1 MPNFKLGQI
10 LKTESMQL
18 SNEEEDYNLSLSKF
32 ESMLKTNKVL
42 FFDSEEF
49 EEIILHYLDT
59 GKAALAKKAL
69 KLALEQHPKST
80 GLKLVQVEMLVY
92 DDKLD
97 IAEKLLNELYA
108 IEPNNEEIY
117 IQKAN
122 IYSKRD
128 QHEKAVELLKIA
140 LQYTDDYADVYNL
153 IGMEYL
159 FMDNL
164 ELAKE
169 SFIKCLEEDIEDQS
183 ALYNVVYCFEFLDQN
198 EDAISYLD
206 NYIEKNPYS
215 EIAWHQK
222 GRLHYGLK
230 DYENAI
236 RAFDYATLI
245 DDEFL
250 GAFMEK
256 AKALERLEKYDE
268 AIESYSRTIE
278 LDDATSYALLR
289 IGKCHEKLGNKI
301 LALKFYNETV
311 HEDPLLDKGWIAITD
326 FYLREQNFQK
336 ALFYVKKALEI
347 DNQNRLYWKRYATI
361 NKQMNFFEEAEFGYR
376 KAVEFGDT
384 ELDTWLFWVDILQFL
399 GEFESAIHTL
409 LQAAD
414 YFPEANEIEYRL
426 AGLYFMIQDNR
437 KAKFHLSNA
446 LRLNFDN
453 YILIEDLFPV
463 VWTKKMVQNYIEK
476 HKKE

>member
-1 MPNFKLGQI
+1 
-10 LKTESMQL
+10 MQL

-49 EEIILHYLDT
+49 EEIILHYLDM

-92 DDKLD
+92 DDKLEL
-97 IAEKLLNELYA
+97 AEKLLNELYA
-108 IEPNNEEIY
+108 IEPTNEEIY

-122 IYSKRD
+122 ICSKRD
-128 QHEKAVELLKIA
+128 QHEKAVELLKTA
-140 LQYTDDYADVYNL
+140 LKYTDDYADVYNL

-164 ELAKE
+164 EKAKE
-169 SFIKCLEEDIEDQS
+169 NFIKCLEEDLEDQS

-198 EDAISYLD
+198 QEAIAYL
-206 NYIEKNPYS
+206 NKYIDKNPYS
-215 EIAWHQK
+215 EIAWHQL
-222 GRLHYGLK
+222 GRLHYGVK
-230 DYENAI
+230 EYENAI
-236 RAFDYATLI
+236 RAFEYATLI

-256 AKALERLEKYDE
+256 AKAYERLKKYEE

-289 IGKCHEKLGNKI
+289 MGKCYEKLGNKA
-301 LALKFYNETV
+301 LALKHFNQTV

-326 FYLREQNFQK
+326 FYVRQKNYQK
-336 ALFYVKKALEI
+336 ALFFVNKALAI
-347 DNQNRLYWKRYATI
+347 DNQNHLYWKRYASI

-376 KAVEFGDT
+376 KAVEFGET
-384 ELDTWLFWVDILQFL
+384 GLETWLFWVDILQFL
-399 GEFESAIHTL
+399 GEFESAIQTL
-409 LQAAD
+409 LQASE
-414 YFPEANEIEYRL
+414 YFPEENEVEYRL
-426 AGLYFMIQDNR
+426 AGLYFMLTQNT

-453 YILIEDLFPV
+453 HIILEDLFPA
-463 VWTKKMVQNYIEK
+463 VWTKKMVQNYIAK
-476 HKKE
+476 HKNNNG

>member
-1 MPNFKLGQI
+1 
-10 LKTESMQL
+10 MQL

-49 EEIILHYLDT
+49 EEIILHYLDM
-59 GKAALAKKAL
+59 GKATLAKKAL

-128 QHEKAVELLKIA
+128 NHEKAVELLKIA
-140 LQYTDDYADVYNL
+140 LKYTDDYADVYNL

-169 SFIKCLEEDIEDQS
+169 NFIKCLEEDTEDQG

-198 EDAISYLD
+198 EEAIAYLEK
-206 NYIEKNPYS
+206 YIDKNPYS
-215 EIAWHQK
+215 EIAWHQS
-222 GRLHYGLK
+222 GRLNYGLK
-230 DYENAI
+230 KYEEAL

-256 AKALERLEKYDE
+256 AKSLERLKRYED
-268 AIESYSRTIE
+268 AIEAYERTIE
-278 LDDATSYALLR
+278 LDDPTSYALLR
-289 IGKCHEKLGNKI
+289 IGKCYEKLGNKA
-301 LALKFYNETV
+301 LAIKYFNKTV

-326 FYLREQNFQK
+326 FYVRQKNYQK
-336 ALFYVKKALEI
+336 ALFFVNKALNI
-347 DNQNRLYWKRYATI
+347 DNQNRMYWKRYATI
-361 NKQMNFFEEAEFGYR
+361 NKEMNFFEEAEFGYR

-384 ELDTWLFWVDILQFL
+384 ALDTWLLWVDILQFL
-399 GEFESAIHTL
+399 GEFESAIQTL
-409 LQAAD
+409 LQSTEF
-414 YFPEANEIEYRL
+414 FPEEYEIEYRL
-426 AGLYFMIQDNR
+426 AGLYFMLHDD
-437 KAKFHLSNA
+437 KKGKFHISNG
-446 LRLNFDN
+446 LRLNFKN
-453 YILIEDLFPV
+453 HTILEELFPV
-463 VWTKKMVQNYIEK
+463 IWTRKMVQNAINKYK
-476 HKKE
+476 TP

>member
-1 MPNFKLGQI
+1 
-10 LKTESMQL
+10 MQL
-18 SNEEEDYNLSLSKF
+18 SNEEEENNLSLSKF

-49 EEIILHYLDT
+49 EEIILHYIDS
-59 GKAALAKKAL
+59 GKTSLAKKAL

-92 DDKLD
+92 EDQLDLADKM
-97 IAEKLLNELYA
+97 LNELYA

-122 IYSKRD
+122 ICSKRD

-164 ELAKE
+164 EMAKE
-169 SFIKCLEEDIEDQS
+169 SFIKCLEEDLEDQS

-198 EDAISYLD
+198 KEAITYL
-206 NYIEKNPYS
+206 NQYIEKNPYS
-215 EIAWHQK
+215 EIAWHQV

-230 DYENAI
+230 EYEDAI
-236 RAFDYATLI
+236 RAFNYATLI
-245 DDEFL
+245 DDEFM

-256 AKALERLEKYDE
+256 AKALERLKQYAE
-268 AIESYSRTIE
+268 AIESYERTIE

-289 IGKCHEKLGNKI
+289 IGKCHERLGNTA
-301 LALKFYNETV
+301 LAIKYYNQTV

-326 FYLREQNFQK
+326 FYVRENNYQK
-336 ALFYVKKALEI
+336 ALFYVNKALAI
-347 DNQNRLYWKRYATI
+347 DNQNQLYWKRYATI

-376 KAVEFGDT
+376 KAVEFGDYQ
-384 ELDTWLFWVDILQFL
+384 LDTWLFWVDILQFL
-399 GEFESAIHTL
+399 GEFDNAIQTL
-409 LQAAD
+409 LQATE
-414 YFPEANEIEYRL
+414 YFPEENEIEYRL
-426 AGLYFMIQDNR
+426 AGLYFMIQDKT
-437 KAKFHLSNA
+437 KAKFHLSNG

-453 YILIEDLFPV
+453 YILIEDLFPMI
-463 VWTKKMVQNYIEK
+463 WEEKTVQNYVAK
-476 HKKE
+476 HKK

>member
-1 MPNFKLGQI
+1 
-10 LKTESMQL
+10 MQL

-49 EEIILHYLDT
+49 EEIILHYIDT
-59 GKAALAKKAL
+59 GKTSLAKKAL

-92 DDKLD
+92 EDQLDVADKM
-97 IAEKLLNELYA
+97 LNELYA

-122 IYSKRD
+122 ICSKRD

-140 LQYTDDYADVYNL
+140 LKYTDDYADVYNL

-164 ELAKE
+164 EMAKD

-198 EDAISYLD
+198 KEAIQYL
-206 NYIEKNPYS
+206 NQYIEKNPYS
-215 EIAWHQK
+215 EIAWHQI

-230 DYENAI
+230 EYEEAI
-236 RAFDYATLI
+236 RAFNYATLI
-245 DDEFL
+245 DDEFM

-256 AKALERLEKYDE
+256 AKALERLKHYKE
-268 AIESYSRTIE
+268 AIESYERTIE

-289 IGKCHEKLGNKI
+289 IGKCHERLGNTA
-301 LALKFYNETV
+301 LAIKYYNETV

-326 FYLREQNFQK
+326 FYVREKNFQK
-336 ALFYVKKALEI
+336 ALFYVNKALAI
-347 DNQNRLYWKRYATI
+347 DNQNQMYWKRYATI
-361 NKQMNFFEEAEFGYR
+361 NKQLNFFEEAEFGYR
-376 KAVEFGDT
+376 KAVEFGDYQ
-384 ELDTWLFWVDILQFL
+384 LDTWLFWVDILQFL
-399 GEFESAIHTL
+399 GEFDNAIHTL
-409 LQAAD
+409 LQATE
-414 YFPEANEIEYRL
+414 YFPEENEIEYRL
-426 AGLYFMIQDNR
+426 AGLYFMIQDTT
-437 KAKFHLSNA
+437 KAKFHLSNG

-453 YILIEDLFPV
+453 YILIEDLFPM
-463 VWTKKMVQNYIEK
+463 VWEEKKVQNYIAK
-476 HKKE
+476 HKK

>member
-1 MPNFKLGQI
+1 
-10 LKTESMQL
+10 MQL

-32 ESMLKTNKVL
+32 ESMLKTNKIL

-49 EEIILHYLDT
+49 EEIILHYLDM

-92 DDKLD
+92 DDKLEL
-97 IAEKLLNELYA
+97 AEKLLNELYA
-108 IEPNNEEIY
+108 IEPTNEEIY

-122 IYSKRD
+122 ICSKRD

-140 LQYTDDYADVYNL
+140 LKHTDDYADVYNL

-164 ELAKE
+164 EMAKE
-169 SFIKCLEEDIEDQS
+169 SFIKCLEEDLEDQS

-198 EDAISYLD
+198 QDAISYLQK
-206 NYIEKNPYS
+206 YIDKNPYS
-215 EIAWHQK
+215 EIAWHQL
-222 GRLHYGLK
+222 GRLHYGVK
-230 DYENAI
+230 EYESAI

-256 AKALERLEKYDE
+256 AKAYERLKKYAE

-289 IGKCHEKLGNKI
+289 MGKCHEKLGNKA
-301 LALKFYNETV
+301 LALKYFNQTV

-326 FYLREQNFQK
+326 FYVRLKNYQK
-336 ALFYVKKALEI
+336 ALFFVNKALAI
-347 DNQNRLYWKRYATI
+347 DNQNRLYWKRYASI
-361 NKQMNFFEEAEFGYR
+361 NKQMNFYEEAEFGFR
-376 KAVEFGDT
+376 KAVEFGET
-384 ELDTWLFWVDILQFL
+384 GLETWLFWVDILQFL
-399 GEFESAIHTL
+399 GEFESAIQTL
-409 LQAAD
+409 LQASE
-414 YFPEANEIEYRL
+414 YFPEENEVEYRL
-426 AGLYFMIQDNR
+426 AGLYFMLTDNT

-453 YILIEDLFPV
+453 YILLEDLFPV
-463 VWTKKMVQNYIEK
+463 VWTKKTVQNYIAK
-476 HKKE
+476 HKKQ

>member
-1 MPNFKLGQI
+1 
-10 LKTESMQL
+10 MQL
-18 SNEEEDYNLSLSKF
+18 SEEDEEDYNLSLSKF

-49 EEIILHYLDT
+49 EEIILHYIDS
-59 GKAALAKKAL
+59 GKTSLAKKAL

-92 DDKLD
+92 EDQLD
-97 IAEKLLNELYA
+97 LAEKLLNELYA

-122 IYSKRD
+122 ICSKRD

-140 LQYTDDYADVYNL
+140 LQHTDDFADVYNL

-164 ELAKE
+164 EMAKD
-169 SFIKCLEEDIEDQS
+169 SFIKCLEDDLEDQS

-198 EDAISYLD
+198 KEAIAYL
-206 NYIEKNPYS
+206 NQYIEKNPYS
-215 EIAWHQK
+215 EIAWHQV

-230 DYENAI
+230 EYEEAI
-236 RAFDYATLI
+236 RAFNYATLI

-256 AKALERLEKYDE
+256 AKALERLKQYAE
-268 AIESYSRTIE
+268 AIESYERTIE

-289 IGKCHEKLGNKI
+289 IGKCHERLGNTA
-301 LALKFYNETV
+301 LAIKYYNQTV

-326 FYLREQNFQK
+326 FYVREKNYQK
-336 ALFYVKKALEI
+336 ALFYVNKALAI
-347 DNQNRLYWKRYATI
+347 DNQNQMYWKRYATI

-376 KAVEFGDT
+376 KAVEFGDYQ
-384 ELDTWLFWVDILQFL
+384 LDTWLFWVDILQFL
-399 GEFESAIHTL
+399 GEFDSAIQTL
-409 LQAAD
+409 LQATE
-414 YFPEANEIEYRL
+414 YFPEENEIEYRL
-426 AGLYFMIQDNR
+426 AGLYFMIQDKT
-437 KAKFHLSNA
+437 KAKFHLSNG

-453 YILIEDLFPV
+453 YIVIEDLFPMI
-463 VWTKKMVQNYIEK
+463 WEEKTVQNYIAK
-476 HKKE
+476 HKK

>member
-1 MPNFKLGQI
+1 
-10 LKTESMQL
+10 MQL
-18 SNEEEDYNLSLSKF
+18 SDEEEDYNLSLSKF

-59 GKAALAKKAL
+59 GKTALAKKAL
-69 KLALEQHPKST
+69 KLALDQHPKST
-80 GLKLVQVEMLVY
+80 GLKLVQIEMLIFE
-92 DDKLD
+92 DKLD

-122 IYSKRD
+122 ICSKRD
-128 QHEKAVELLKIA
+128 QHEKAVDYLKLA
-140 LQYTDDYADVYNL
+140 LKFTDDYADVYNL

-164 ELAKE
+164 EQAKE
-169 SFIKCLEEDIEDQS
+169 NFIKCLEEDVEDQT

-198 EDAISYLD
+198 TEAITYL
-206 NYIEKNPYS
+206 NLYIDKNPYS

-230 DYENAI
+230 EYEEAI

-245 DDEFL
+245 DEDFL
-250 GAFMEK
+250 GAYMEK
-256 AKALERLEKYDE
+256 AKAYERLKEYEK
-268 AIESYSRTIE
+268 AIESYKRTIE

-289 IGKCHEKLGNKI
+289 IGKCHEKLGNTVF
-301 LALKFYNETV
+301 ALKFYNDTV

-326 FYLREQNFQK
+326 FYVRQDNFQK
-336 ALFYVKKALEI
+336 ALFYVNKALAI
-347 DNQNRLYWKRYATI
+347 DNQNKLYWKRYATI

-384 ELDTWLFWVDILQFL
+384 ELDTWLFWVDLLQFL
-399 GEFESAIHTL
+399 GEFDGAILTL
-409 LQAAD
+409 LQATEF
-414 YFPEANEIEYRL
+414 YPESNEIEYRL
-426 AGLYFMIQDNR
+426 AGLYFMTQDNV
-437 KAKFHLSNA
+437 KAKFHLSNG

-453 YILIEDLFPV
+453 YIILEDLFPI
-463 VWTKKMVQNYIEK
+463 VWTKKTVQNYIAK
-476 HKKE
+476 HKK

>member
-1 MPNFKLGQI
+1 
-10 LKTESMQL
+10 MQL

-49 EEIILHYLDT
+49 EEIILHYLDM
-59 GKAALAKKAL
+59 GKSALAKKAL
-69 KLALEQHPKST
+69 KLALEQHPRSS
-80 GLKLVQVEMLVY
+80 GLKLVQVEMLIY
-92 DDKLD
+92 DDKLE

-108 IEPNNEEIY
+108 IEPTNEEIY

-122 IYSKRD
+122 ICSKRD
-128 QHEKAVELLKIA
+128 QHEKAVEMLKIA

-169 SFIKCLEEDIEDQS
+169 SFIKCLEEDLEDQS

-198 EDAISYLD
+198 QEAIVYL
-206 NYIEKNPYS
+206 NKYINKNPYS
-215 EIAWHQK
+215 EIAWHQL
-222 GRLHYGLK
+222 GRLFYGVK
-230 DYENAI
+230 EYESAI

-245 DDEFL
+245 DEEFL

-256 AKALERLEKYDE
+256 AKALERLKKYDL
-268 AIESYSRTIE
+268 AIESYNRTLE

-289 IGKCHEKLGNKI
+289 IGKCYEKLGNKV
-301 LALKFYNETV
+301 LALKYFNKTV

-326 FYLREQNFQK
+326 FYVRQKNFQK
-336 ALFYVKKALEI
+336 ALFFVNKALAI
-347 DNQNRLYWKRYATI
+347 DNQNKLYWKRFAAI

-376 KAVEFGDT
+376 KAVEFGDYQ
-384 ELDTWLFWVDILQFL
+384 LDTWLFWVDILQFL
-399 GEFESAIHTL
+399 GEFDSAIQTL
-409 LQAAD
+409 LQASE
-414 YFPEANEIEYRL
+414 YFPEENEVEYRL
-426 AGLYFMIQDNR
+426 AGLYFMLSDNI

-446 LRLNFDN
+446 LRLNYDN
-453 YILIEDLFPV
+453 YILLEDLFPV
-463 VWTKKMVQNYIEK
+463 VWEKKMVRNYIDK
-476 HKKE
+476 HKKQ

>member
-1 MPNFKLGQI
+1 
-10 LKTESMQL
+10 MQL

-49 EEIILHYLDT
+49 EEIILHYLDM
-59 GKAALAKKAL
+59 GKSALAKKAL

-97 IAEKLLNELYA
+97 LAEKLLNELYE
-108 IEPNNEEIY
+108 IERTNEEIY

-128 QHEKAVELLKIA
+128 QHEKAVELLKVA
-140 LQYTDDYADVYNL
+140 LKYTDDYADVYNL

-159 FMDNL
+159 FMDNF
-164 ELAKE
+164 ELAKLN
-169 SFIKCLEEDIEDQS
+169 FVKCLEEDLEDQS

-198 EDAISYLD
+198 QDAIVFL
-206 NYIEKNPYS
+206 NQYIEKNPYS
-215 EIAWHQK
+215 EIAWHQV
-222 GRLHYGLK
+222 GRLHYSEK
-230 DYENAI
+230 EYKSAI

-256 AKALERLEKYDE
+256 AKAFERLKKHKE
-268 AIESYSRTIE
+268 AIESYERTIE

-301 LALKFYNETV
+301 LALKYFNQTV

-326 FYLREQNFQK
+326 FYVRQKNYQK
-336 ALFYVKKALEI
+336 ALFYVNKALAI
-347 DNQNRLYWKRYATI
+347 DNQNKMYWKRYASI

-376 KAVEFGDT
+376 KAVEFGDHSL
-384 ELDTWLFWVDILQFL
+384 ETWLFWVDILQYL
-399 GEFESAIHTL
+399 GEFESAIQTL
-409 LQAAD
+409 LQSSE
-414 YFPEANEIEYRL
+414 YFPEENQIEYRL
-426 AGLYFMIQDNR
+426 AGLYFMLTDGT

-446 LRLNFDN
+446 MRLNLEN
-453 YILIEDLFPV
+453 VTLLEELFPG

-476 HKKE
+476 YKNS